1 MKLTDLTLDPRF
13 TVEETDYCHI
23 VSFGENSVS
32 VSVDKDGYQI
42 GYLTDS
48 IKSPILAS
56 AAIYNKLTG
65 EELIYLPRKFEGL
78 NGLVLTKIELSDS
91 ELHFHTRCGR
101 HLVSYHEQDCCES
114 VWLESYDGCLLDLIN
129 SKITMA
135 EKSVVKTS
143 VDCESQTATFYKL
156 STNKGSCTFTWRGES
171 NGYYSESV
179 DFAEIVKEKDAV

>member
-1 MKLTDLTLDPRF
+1 MKLTDLTLDQRF
-13 TVEETDYCHI
+13 TVEETD
-23 VSFGENSVS
+23 
-32 VSVDKDGYQI
+32 
-42 GYLTDS
+42 
-48 IKSPILAS
+48 
-56 AAIYNKLTG
+56 
-65 EELIYLPRKFEGL
+65 YLPRKFEGL

-156 STNKGSCTFTWRGES
+156 STNKGSCTFTWRSES

-179 DFAEIVKEKDAV
+179 DFAEIVKDAV